1 MDSRL
6 RGNDNINI
14 EHSKGLL
21 FMKPA
26 QFRVSMPCR
35 PRRYR
40 FFALTLVALVISK
53 VGFAEPLLQEIERI
67 ELPGVK
73 GRIDHMAVDIISQR
87 MFVAAL
93 GNNTVE
99 VIDLLQRR
107 VINSLAGFE
116 EPQGVLLLPEQ
127 KRLLVTNGE
136 NRFTDIFDSVTLSPL
151 GKIELKEDGD
161 NIRYDAH
168 TKEIYI
174 GCGSGRDS
182 ALAVINAVDIQSKI
196 KNIAL
201 SGHPESFQLERN
213 GKRIFVNVP
222 TSGKVEVI
230 DRERGEVVASWPISE
245 QANFPMA
252 LDDAHHRLFI
262 GTRKPAKLL
271 VLDTETGKIVANFA
285 SVGDADDIFYVA
297 ENRRLYVSGG
307 EGFVYIFQQQDPDRY
322 ILLDKIATE
331 KGARTSL
338 YVPEWNQLYI
348 AVPNNSAS
356 SAYIEVFRIG
366 DR

>member
-1 MDSRL
+1 MRTL
-6 RGNDNINI
+6 PIV
-14 EHSKGLL
+14 L
-21 FMKPA
+21 
-26 QFRVSMPCR
+26 
-35 PRRYR
+35 
-40 FFALTLVALVISK
+40 ALILVASVASK
-53 VGFAEPLLQEIERI
+53 FASAEPLLQEIERI

-73 GRIDHMAVDIISQR
+73 GRIDHMAVDIIGKR
-87 MFVAAL
+87 LFVVAL

-99 VIDLLQRR
+99 AIDLIQRR
-107 VINSLAGFE
+107 VIKSLTGFE
-116 EPQGVLLLPEQ
+116 EPQGVLLLLAQ
-127 KRLLVTNGE
+127 QRLLVTNGE
-136 NRFTDIFDSVTLSPL
+136 NKVTDVFDSETLTPL

-161 NIRYDAH
+161 NIRYDVQS
-168 TKEIYI
+168 KEIYI

-201 SGHPESFQLERN
+201 SGHPESFQLERS

-245 QANFPMA
+245 QANFPLA

-271 VLDTETGKIVANFA
+271 VLDTETGKTIANLA
-285 SVGDADDIFYVA
+285 SVGDADDIYYVA
-297 ENRRLYVSGG
+297 ETRRIYVSGG
-307 EGFVYIFQQQDPDRY
+307 DGFVYVFEQQNADRY
-322 ILLDKIATE
+322 VLLDKIATE

-338 YVPEWNQLYI
+338 YVPEWNQLYV

-356 SAYIEVFRIG
+356 SAHIKVFRIG

>member
-1 MDSRL
+1 MRAFPIVL
-6 RGNDNINI
+6 
-14 EHSKGLL
+14 
-21 FMKPA
+21 
-26 QFRVSMPCR
+26 
-35 PRRYR
+35 
-40 FFALTLVALVISK
+40 ALTFIALFSSRFVS
-53 VGFAEPLLQEIERI
+53 AAPLLQEVERI

-73 GRIDHMAVDIISQR
+73 GRIDHMAVDIVGKR
-87 MFVAAL
+87 LFVAAL

-99 VIDLLQRR
+99 VIDLAHRR
-107 VINSLAGFE
+107 VIKSLTGFA
-116 EPQGVLLLPEQ
+116 EPQGVLLLTHQ

-136 NRFTDIFDSVTLSPL
+136 DKVTDLIDSETLAPL
-151 GKIELKEDGD
+151 GKIQSREDGD
-161 NIRYDAH
+161 NIRYDEL
-168 TKEIYI
+168 TREIYI

-182 ALAVINAVDIQSKI
+182 ALAVINATDVQSDIKY
-196 KNIAL
+196 IAL
-201 SGHPESFQLERN
+201 SGHPESFQLERH

-230 DRERGEVVASWPISE
+230 DRERSKVVASWAISE

-252 LDDAHHRLFI
+252 LDEAHHRLFI

-271 VLDTETGKIVANFA
+271 VLDTETGKIVANLA

-297 ENRRLYVSGG
+297 ETGRIYVSGG

-322 ILLDKIATE
+322 ILLDNIASG

-338 YVPEWNQLYI
+338 YVPEWNQLYV
-348 AVPNNSAS
+348 AVPNSSAS
-356 SAYIEVFRIG
+356 AAHIKVFRIG

>member
-1 MDSRL
+1 MIYMRTCSIVL
-6 RGNDNINI
+6 
-14 EHSKGLL
+14 
-21 FMKPA
+21 
-26 QFRVSMPCR
+26 
-35 PRRYR
+35 
-40 FFALTLVALVISK
+40 ALTVVVLVGSTFVSAAPV
-53 VGFAEPLLQEIERI
+53 LQEIERI
-67 ELPGVK
+67 ELPDVT
-73 GRIDHMAVDIISQR
+73 GRIDHMVVDIVGKR
-87 MFVAAL
+87 LFVAAL

-99 VIDLLQRR
+99 VIDLAHRR
-107 VINSLAGFE
+107 VIKSLTGFE
-116 EPQGVLLLPEQ
+116 EPQGVLLLTEQ

-136 NRFTDIFDSVTLSPL
+136 DKVTDLIDSETLAPL
-151 GKIELKEDGD
+151 GKIQSREDGD
-161 NIRYDAH
+161 NIRYDAQ
-168 TKEIYI
+168 TREIYI

-182 ALAVINAVDIQSKI
+182 AIAVINAADMQSNTKY
-196 KNIAL
+196 IAL
-201 SGHPESFQLERN
+201 SGHPESFQLERS

-230 DRERGEVVASWPISE
+230 DRERGEVVASWSISE

-252 LDDAHHRLFI
+252 LDEAHHRLFI

-271 VLDTETGKIVANFA
+271 VLDTETGKIVANLA

-297 ENRRLYVSGG
+297 ETRRVYVSGD

-338 YVPEWNQLYI
+338 FVPKWNQLYV
-348 AVPNNSAS
+348 AVPNSSAS
-356 SAYIEVFRIG
+356 AAHIRVFRIG